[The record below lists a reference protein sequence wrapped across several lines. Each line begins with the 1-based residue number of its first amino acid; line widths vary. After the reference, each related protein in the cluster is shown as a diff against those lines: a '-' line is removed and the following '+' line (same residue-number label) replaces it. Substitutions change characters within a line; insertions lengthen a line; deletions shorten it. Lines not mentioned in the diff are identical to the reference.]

1 MAKAHVNY
9 AVRKPKI
16 VAGDTVVLRR
26 GKEKGKRGI
35 VKAVFPKDGAATV
48 EGLNVVKRHTKQGQD
63 GSRTG
68 GIFEKEAPIPL
79 GALQAIDPKTSLPT
93 RVRRIR
99 QSDGTS
105 VRVAKSGEQ
114 LLVPLK
120 AGK

>member
-1 MAKAHVNY
+1 MAKAHINY
-9 AVRKPKI
+9 AIRKPNI
-16 VAGDTVVLRR
+16 VAGDTVMLRR

-63 GSRTG
+63 GSRSG

-79 GALQAIDPKTSLPT
+79 GALQVIDPKTNAPT

-99 QSDGTS
+99 QNDGTT
-105 VRVAKSGEQ
+105 VRVAKSGEA
-114 LLVPLK
+114 LLVPQK
-120 AGK
+120 TRN

>member
-9 AVRKPKI
+9 AIRKPKI
-16 VAGDTVVLRR
+16 LAGDTVVLRR

-79 GALQAIDPKTSLPT
+79 GALQVIDPKTSLPT

-99 QSDGTS
+99 QSDGTT

>member
-9 AVRKPKI
+9 AVRKPNI
-16 VAGDTVVLRR
+16 VAGDTVMLRR

-63 GSRTG
+63 GSRSG

-79 GALQAIDPKTSLPT
+79 GALQVIDPKTNAPT

-99 QSDGTS
+99 QNDGTT

-114 LLVPLK
+114 LLVPSK

>member
-9 AVRKPKI
+9 AVRKPNN

-79 GALQAIDPKTSLPT
+79 GALQVIDPKTNLPT
-93 RVRRIR
+93 RVRRVR
-99 QSDGTS
+99 QGDGTT
-105 VRVAKSGEQ
+105 VRVAKSGET

>member
-1 MAKAHVNY
+1 MAKPHVDY
-9 AVRKPKI
+9 SVRKPNI
-16 VAGDTVVLRR
+16 VAGDTVMLRR

-63 GSRTG
+63 GSRSG

-79 GALQAIDPKTSLPT
+79 GALQVIDPKTNAPT

-99 QSDGTS
+99 TNDGTS

-114 LLVPLK
+114 LLVPAK